1 MQNGSQEAKTGVSVG
16 LVPLEAPGRTVPWP
30 FQLPEALASSARS
43 PPSIFKA
50 GPLSY
55 IAAVLLPPSPTWL
68 STLVIAQGH
77 LDGLPVLKSTD

>member
-1 MQNGSQEAKTGVSVG
+1 MQNGSQEANTGVSVG

-30 FQLPEALASSARS
+30 FQLPEALASSALS
-43 PPSIFKA
+43 PPSVFKA

-55 IAAVLLPPSPTWL
+55 IAAVLPPSPTWL
-68 STLVIAQGH
+68 STPMIAQGH